1 VTPATTRRPSATS
14 ACAAGLDRPNGYA
27 NVESKSP
34 ERTPVTNARHSA
46 TVKLNTDPDLSV
58 EFRTQ
63 T

>member
-1 VTPATTRRPSATS
+1 
-14 ACAAGLDRPNGYA
+14 
-27 NVESKSP
+27 
-34 ERTPVTNARHSA
+34 VTNARHSA